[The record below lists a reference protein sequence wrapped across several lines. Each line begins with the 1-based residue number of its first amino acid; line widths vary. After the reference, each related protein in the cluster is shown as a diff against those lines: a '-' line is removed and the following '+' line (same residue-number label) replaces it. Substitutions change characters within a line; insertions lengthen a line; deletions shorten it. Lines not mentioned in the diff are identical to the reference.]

1 MIEKLSDIFE
11 IIVFCMISLTLF
23 LIGVMMWCV
32 SYIRKDPESRL
43 SKFIKKHILTDQD
56 LEL

>member
-1 MIEKLSDIFE
+1 LC
-11 IIVFCMISLTLF
+11 VISFTLF
-23 LIGVMMWCV
+23 LIGAMMWCV